1 MDGRI
6 LHTFYSGRH
15 LNTVCPTPEPFQS
28 FLSNGFYSKRILK
41 LIETSH
47 QCSINKMFYCLFFLG
62 VIMSGGD
69 KITSYV
75 PNLGIQ
81 ESFCENRDKPIWKV
95 RYTSN
100 GSFLYSVCEGGVVRK
115 YRRYPDR
122 HEYLGEVYTHKGD
135 IQDLDISPYDECIL
149 FETVCFL

>member
-1 MDGRI
+1 
-6 LHTFYSGRH
+6 
-15 LNTVCPTPEPFQS
+15 
-28 FLSNGFYSKRILK
+28 
-41 LIETSH
+41 
-47 QCSINKMFYCLFFLG
+47 
-62 VIMSGGD
+62 MSGGD

-149 FETVCFL
+149 LIQNNLKRKKNG

>member
-1 MDGRI
+1 
-6 LHTFYSGRH
+6 
-15 LNTVCPTPEPFQS
+15 
-28 FLSNGFYSKRILK
+28 
-41 LIETSH
+41 
-47 QCSINKMFYCLFFLG
+47 
-62 VIMSGGD
+62 MSGGD

-122 HEYLGEVYTHKGD
+122 HEYLGAVYTHKGD

-149 FETVCFL
+149 LIHIILLKTLNIHNIYYIELVLKKI

>member
-1 MDGRI
+1 
-6 LHTFYSGRH
+6 
-15 LNTVCPTPEPFQS
+15 
-28 FLSNGFYSKRILK
+28 
-41 LIETSH
+41 
-47 QCSINKMFYCLFFLG
+47 
-62 VIMSGGD
+62 MSGGD

-149 FETVCFL
+149 LTFCMINKSNLYQQFKLHNNCYL

>member
-1 MDGRI
+1 MS
-6 LHTFYSGRH
+6 LVY
-15 LNTVCPTPEPFQS
+15 
-28 FLSNGFYSKRILK
+28 
-41 LIETSH
+41 
-47 QCSINKMFYCLFFLG
+47 FLG

-149 FETVCFL
+149 LAQHFLQNIYSKHDLILI

>member
-1 MDGRI
+1 MDSIVRKLFNYKIMCFI
-6 LHTFYSGRH
+6 L
-15 LNTVCPTPEPFQS
+15 
-28 FLSNGFYSKRILK
+28 
-41 LIETSH
+41 
-47 QCSINKMFYCLFFLG
+47 LFFYLYLG

-149 FETVCFL
+149 LIKTVLQKKKKKLNLFNINF

>member
-1 MDGRI
+1 
-6 LHTFYSGRH
+6 
-15 LNTVCPTPEPFQS
+15 
-28 FLSNGFYSKRILK
+28 
-41 LIETSH
+41 
-47 QCSINKMFYCLFFLG
+47 
-62 VIMSGGD
+62 MSGGD

-135 IQDLDISPYDECIL
+135 IQDLDISPYDECTLLTHYLLNDKYIFKL
-149 FETVCFL
+149 LITYYLTLLYEHIK